1 MVDLYFKAARDGNL
15 NILKNATKRDTNR
28 RDEDYMT
35 PVHYAASCGNVEALR
50 LLVGKGGDPD
60 KTNCDGSTAVHLAA
74 GCGQLNCLSFL
85 TNFGANIWALDNEG
99 HTPLEEAAIHGRMDC
114 VRHLDGLVAIQ
125 MLRNKKETERLKRR
139 AKSEAIRRMRKQSK
153 MQQEREKAYEK
164 RVQRETKNGK
174 NSAEMNELKAS
185 KVYSV
190 SDWDVQSSRSGYM
203 NGSNRPRNFS
213 DLAGVSA
220 SEDTLDDI
228 DTRSTLSH
236 ALSDTFTGKSKFLG
250 RIRTKMSTLGRKSN
264 RQENGNVI
272 LMRNS
277 SKSEPNVSK
286 IGRGQKSNG
295 FGQYNETPVM
305 LSHRP
310 LATNSV
316 TDPQSEPD
324 SDDSFDET
332 NSVGHITKKYD
343 DKGNVTTEI
352 QYIKR
357 AKSNGSITS
366 RNSRNSQA
374 SFSQQSQGTYND
386 FGSLHSAGFDDYSSD
401 VLAESTEMKGV
412 VTFLASLNL
421 EQFTASI
428 LKESIDLSA
437 LLLCD
442 DKDLQSVGLPL
453 GPRRKIMEAIKRRNL
468 VLKNPGQMK
477 DSRI

>member
-50 LLVGKGGDPD
+50 LLSGQNDDYKLISLSSFLSRGDPD

-185 KVYSV
+185 KVY
-190 SDWDVQSSRSGYM
+190 
-203 NGSNRPRNFS
+203 N
-213 DLAGVSA
+213 
-220 SEDTLDDI
+220 TLDDI
-228 DTRSTLSH
+228 DNRSTLSH

-316 TDPQSEPD
+316 TDPESEPD

-468 VLKNPGQMK
+468 VLKNPGQMN